1 MLFQCY
7 EGEEHMLLRVTERIA
22 FFLYDK
28 KIIQKEDL
36 RWCVDLFQKLI
47 LKSLRITKFNKYCKL
62 YHIIFYRMLY
72 RYASTSD
79 FVFIEF

>member
-1 MLFQCY
+1 MVCLF
-7 EGEEHMLLRVTERIA
+7 IS
-22 FFLYDK
+22 K
-28 KIIQKEDL
+28 
-36 RWCVDLFQKLI
+36 VDI
-47 LKSLRITKFNKYCKL
+47 KYCKL